1 MTTAIVLLFIV
12 GFIYLSYRFVT
23 KKGTVPSNNSNPGA
37 GSGGGS
43 GVGNGVEGP
52 PTPEQQAQL

>member
-1 MTTAIVLLFIV
+1 MTTVIVILFIV

-37 GSGGGS
+37 GCCGGSGGG
-43 GVGNGVEGP
+43 EGP
-52 PTPEQQAQL
+52 PTPEQQA